1 MNPPHIGN
9 KNVSEQSM
17 SSLVVKNDLYTY
29 EITTLIQYFK
39 SPNTPSLTLIPYE
52 LWAKVGNNSVLCHY
66 KTHCYKSPRQEAG
79 TKLVDAEGHTLY
91 VGRYIPSAHSTAKL
105 CWRSYGAF
113 HQGNIG
119 GFDLNFHRME
129 LNINV
134 FWTIHDHLCSKK
146 EYTLDQ
152 WEGMSL
158 YQQNKEVMK
167 IWDTSCQKTNA
178 SSTTMFKRR
187 KSIVVCKI
195 HFLKYITWACYA

>member
-79 TKLVDAEGHTLY
+79 TKLVDAEVTPCMWVDTSPVL
-91 VGRYIPSAHSTAKL
+91 IP
-105 CWRSYGAF
+105 
-113 HQGNIG
+113 
-119 GFDLNFHRME
+119 
-129 LNINV
+129 
-134 FWTIHDHLCSKK
+134 
-146 EYTLDQ
+146 
-152 WEGMSL
+152 
-158 YQQNKEVMK
+158 QQNCAEGPMGPSIKATLEVL
-167 IWDTSCQKTNA
+167 I
-178 SSTTMFKRR
+178 
-187 KSIVVCKI
+187 
-195 HFLKYITWACYA
+195 